1 MSKRD
6 IEHKELQGVLSKDI
20 STKNPVLSPEH
31 IQELHALFSLYV
43 DPRQRRADCRDL
55 LQTAKTLG
63 LDSKYELVF
72 RLINDIND
80 GTQGAALDFERFL
93 KELTTRLVL
102 FVLFREVPSVK
113 KAVMQTSGSWTS
125 RARESWTSTTSGISA
140 SS

>member
-20 STKNPVLSPEH
+20 ATKNPVLSPEH
-31 IQELHALFSLYV
+31 IQELHALFSLYA

-55 LQTAKTLG
+55 LQTAQTLG

-72 RLINDIND
+72 RLLNDLND

-93 KELTTRLVL
+93 KELTVRLVT
-102 FVLFREVPSVK
+102 FVLLREVPSTRKV
-113 KAVMQTSGSWTS
+113 AAPTSRFWIF
-125 RARESWTSTTSGISA
+125 RARESSTSTTSNTSA

>member
-20 STKNPVLSPEH
+20 TTKNPVLSPEH
-31 IQELHALFSLYV
+31 IQELHALFSLYA

-55 LQTAKTLG
+55 LQTAQTLG

-93 KELTTRLVL
+93 KELTARLVP
-102 FVLFREVPSVK
+102 FVLFREAPSPR
-113 KAVMQTSGSWTS
+113 KAVKPTSGSSIS
-125 RARESWTSTTSGISA
+125 RARESSTSTTSNTSA